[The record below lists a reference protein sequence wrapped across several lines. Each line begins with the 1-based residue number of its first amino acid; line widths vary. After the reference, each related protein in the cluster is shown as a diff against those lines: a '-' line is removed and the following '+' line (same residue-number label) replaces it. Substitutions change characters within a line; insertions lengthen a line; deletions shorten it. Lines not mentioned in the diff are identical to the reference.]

1 MSDEEV
7 HDEDDYEE
15 EIISD
20 EDIIENEVEDDDD
33 DDEYDDD
40 DEEEPVVEILESE
53 FDLLEYRSKKLSFLE
68 SDGVENWEG
77 YDNAMEDMA
86 NFEGD
91 VDE

>member
-1 MSDEEV
+1 MSDKEV

-15 EIISD
+15 EIVSD
-20 EDIIENEVEDDDD
+20 EDIIENEVEDDD
-33 DDEYDDD
+33 EYDDYD

-68 SDGVENWEG
+68 AAGVENWEG

>member
-1 MSDEEV
+1 MSDNEEV

-15 EIISD
+15 KIISD
-20 EDIIENEVEDDDD
+20 EDIIENEVEDDD
-33 DDEYDDD
+33 E
-40 DEEEPVVEILESE
+40 EEEPVVEILKSE

-68 SDGVENWEG
+68 MTGVENWQG
-77 YDNAMEDMA
+77 YDIAMEDMA

>member
-1 MSDEEV
+1 MSDDEV

-15 EIISD
+15 EIVSD
-20 EDIIENEVEDDDD
+20 EDVVG
-33 DDEYDDD
+33 
-40 DEEEPVVEILESE
+40 EEETVVEIAETELEI
-53 FDLLEYRSKKLSFLE
+53 LEYRSKKLSFLE
-68 SDGVENWEG
+68 AAGVENWEG

>member
-1 MSDEEV
+1 MSDDEV

-15 EIISD
+15 EIVSD
-20 EDIIENEVEDDDD
+20 EDVVGEEVED
-33 DDEYDDD
+33 DDEYDDYD
-40 DEEEPVVEILESE
+40 DEEEPVVEIAETELEI
-53 FDLLEYRSKKLSFLE
+53 LEYRSKKLSFLE
-68 SDGVENWEG
+68 AAGVENWEG

>member
-1 MSDEEV
+1 MSDNEEV

-20 EDIIENEVEDDDD
+20 EDIIENEVEDDD
-33 DDEYDDD
+33 EYDDYD

-53 FDLLEYRSKKLSFLE
+53 FDILEYRSKKLSFLE
-68 SDGVENWEG
+68 SAGVQNWEG

>member
-1 MSDEEV
+1 MSDKEV

-15 EIISD
+15 EIVSD
-20 EDIIENEVEDDDD
+20 EDIIENEVEDDD
-33 DDEYDDD
+33 EYDDYD

-68 SDGVENWEG
+68 SAGVENWEG

>member
-1 MSDEEV
+1 MSDNEEV

-15 EIISD
+15 KIISD
-20 EDIIENEVEDDDD
+20 EDIIENEVE
-33 DDEYDDD
+33 DD

-68 SDGVENWEG
+68 SAGVENWEG